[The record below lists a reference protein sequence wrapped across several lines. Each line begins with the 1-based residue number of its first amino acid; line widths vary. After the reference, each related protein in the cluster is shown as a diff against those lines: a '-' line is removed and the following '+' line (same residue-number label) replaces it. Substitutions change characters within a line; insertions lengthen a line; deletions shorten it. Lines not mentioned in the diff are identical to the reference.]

1 MKEINL
7 LGISLIDYTLKESLK
22 LSNHYLNNGALNTI
36 LVVSTRILVEAGE
49 NPEYKKWIESM
60 DMTVC
65 GETDILRATDSAT
78 RNRLKEVENGEFV
91 REFFH
96 RLAWNHKKVFLL
108 SNSEQQMEFLKK
120 KIQEVHSNLIIV
132 GQYVLEDVTTGMD
145 FFINEI
151 NDVVPNVIIS
161 SMPHPLQEQLMY
173 ENRMK
178 MNANVWLALPEHSV
192 IQTRKGIRTS
202 RLLTLFYK
210 KMFKRRVSRYNNEKS
225 E

>member
-36 LVVSTRILVEAGE
+36 LVVSTRILVEAAE

-60 DMTVC
+60 DMTIC
-65 GETDILRATDSAT
+65 GETDILRAADSAN

-120 KIQEVHSNLIIV
+120 KIHEVHSNLVIV
-132 GQYVLEDVTTGMD
+132 GQYVLGDVTTGMD
-145 FFINEI
+145 LFINEI
-151 NDVVPNVIIS
+151 NDVVPHVIIS

-178 MNANVWLALPEHSV
+178 MNANVWLALPEHSI
-192 IQTRKGIRTS
+192 IQTRKGMRTS

-210 KMFKRRVSRYNNEKS
+210 KMFKRRVSKYNNEKS